1 MSTPANFNGA
11 RPVIDVND
19 TAMLLID
26 HQSGLFQTVGD
37 MPMPELRA
45 RAAALAKM
53 ASLAG
58 IPVITTA
65 SVPQGPNGP
74 LIPEIHENAPHA
86 KYIARKGEINAWDN
100 PEFVA
105 AVKATGRKTLII
117 AGTITSVCMA
127 FPAIAAVA
135 DGYKVFAVIDAS
147 GTYSKM
153 AQEITLARVVQA
165 GVVPMDTAAVA
176 SELQRTWNRPDAA
189 EWAEV
194 YTKVFPAYQLLIESY
209 SKAQDVVKNN
219 EHDQGSM
226 PVIGVH
232 DIRFPLQAFQQLKC
246 RGGEKHILAPIR
258 GRIRAVDRAI
268 GDGFPA
274 NQVKWH
280 AVHLTLKDLSGAR
293 AGF

>member
-1 MSTPANFNGA
+1 MTTPANFDGN
-11 RPVIDVND
+11 RPVLDPAD

-53 ASLAG
+53 ATLCKL
-58 IPVITTA
+58 PVITTA

-86 KYIARKGEINAWDN
+86 KYVARKGEINAWDN
-100 PEFVA
+100 PDFVA
-105 AVKATGRKTLII
+105 AVRETGRKTLII

-127 FPAIAAVA
+127 FPSISAVA

-153 AQEITLARVVQA
+153 AQEITLARIVQA

-176 SELQRTWNRPDAA
+176 SELQQTWNRPDAQQ
-189 EWAEV
+189 WAEV
-194 YTKVFPAYQLLIESY
+194 YTQIFPAYRLLIESY
-209 SKAQDVVKNN
+209 TKAQEV
-219 EHDQGSM
+219 
-226 PVIGVH
+226 
-232 DIRFPLQAFQQLKC
+232 
-246 RGGEKHILAPIR
+246 EKKHEVLDSQR
-258 GRIRAVDRAI
+258 
-268 GDGFPA
+268 
-274 NQVKWH
+274 
-280 AVHLTLKDLSGAR
+280 
-293 AGF
+293 